1 LQGLSGYARINGIFR
16 LENHTMYMQLNEQF
30 IVDERGSKQAV
41 IIPFSKYLKIMEII
55 RRHDEPAETDNRA
68 VIWQTN
74 KGSAQAVKA
83 WLASDTYKQYPMG
96 NPEQIDRTVQ
106 EIRDA
111 WGDE

>member
-1 LQGLSGYARINGIFR
+1 M
-16 LENHTMYMQLNEQF
+16 HMQLNEQF

-41 IIPFSKYLKIMEII
+41 IIPFSNYLKIIDII
-55 RRHDEPAETDNRA
+55 RQHDEPITPNSHIT
-68 VIWQTN
+68 IWQTH

-83 WLASDTYKQYPMG
+83 WLAADTDQHYPVG
-96 NPEQIDRTVQ
+96 NPKYIDRTIQ

>member
-1 LQGLSGYARINGIFR
+1 
-16 LENHTMYMQLNEQF
+16 MYMQLNEQF

-41 IIPFSKYLKIMEII
+41 IIPFAKYLKIMEII
-55 RRHDEPAETDNRA
+55 RRHDEPTETDNCA
-68 VIWQTN
+68 AIWQTN